1 MKYKIYVVRTS
12 DVTKVST
19 FEEADFNWG
28 CGCDSI
34 EEAYDMINRNG
45 DSYVTYTIL
54 PYIYMSK

>member
-12 DVTKVST
+12 DVTKVAT

-28 CGCDSI
+28 CGCDSVD
-34 EEAYDMINRNG
+34 EALFLLKRNG
-45 DSYVTYTIL
+45 DDCVTYTIL